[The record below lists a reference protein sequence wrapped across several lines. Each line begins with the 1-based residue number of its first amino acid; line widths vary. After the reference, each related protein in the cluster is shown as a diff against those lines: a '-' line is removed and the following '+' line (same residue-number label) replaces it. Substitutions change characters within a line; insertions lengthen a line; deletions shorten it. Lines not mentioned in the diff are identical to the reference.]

1 MSKANEEKKRSMQL
15 FFTSMHS
22 KSRWF
27 FFVYLRVYGGKI
39 VWPFIR
45 LMGLFIVEFLQ
56 CLKCPHGWSV
66 KRFTRDILKYV
77 WFTVWCWIGAM
88 KSNAKVEMSFKIN
101 VSTWTKHLRLFSGQR
116 HLLYLSFQGVLRTGL
131 CTIQVK
137 QFFFPLSSFF
147 QNQKLK
153 VSFWFCGK

>member
-1 MSKANEEKKRSMQL
+1 MRRKKGQCNYFSLQCIQNQGD
-15 FFTSMHS
+15 
-22 KSRWF
+22 

-101 VSTWTKHLRLFSGQR
+101 VSTWTKHLRLFSVQR

-137 QFFFPLSSFF
+137 QFFFPLSSF
-147 QNQKLK
+147 L
-153 VSFWFCGK
+153 

>member
-66 KRFTRDILKYV
+66 KIFTRDILKYV

-101 VSTWTKHLRLFSGQR
+101 VSTWTKHLRLFSVQR

-137 QFFFPLSSFF
+137 QFFFPLSSF
-147 QNQKLK
+147 L
-153 VSFWFCGK
+153 

>member
-1 MSKANEEKKRSMQL
+1 MRRKKAQCNYFSLQCIQNQGD
-15 FFTSMHS
+15 
-22 KSRWF
+22 F

-101 VSTWTKHLRLFSGQR
+101 VSTWTKHLRLFSVQR

-137 QFFFPLSSFF
+137 QFFFLFH
-147 QNQKLK
+147 L
-153 VSFWFCGK
+153 FCNL